1 MFVNLTMYIDIIR
14 LAILYWLSNKNNEI
28 EYKKNKE
35 NSIPKVIHFV
45 WFGNNPYPTKI
56 EECMKSWEK
65 LEGYTIKKWDES
77 NFPFEK
83 YPFAKKAYEN
93 KKWAF
98 VSDVA
103 RLHAVYTEGGIYLD
117 SDIEVLKNFDDLLKY
132 DGFLGIEDSRMISN
146 AIMGSKKGNPLI
158 GLLLKWYDV
167 ISYKTAYIRMT
178 NTRIVTKIIRI
189 IYGIKVDKQG
199 FMLPFN
205 TKVLKDVGLVCTP
218 NITDTFYPT
227 EETYAIHHITGSWG
241 DTYVPKF
248 EK

>member
-1 MFVNLTMYIDIIR
+1 MYIDIIR
-14 LAILYWLSNKNNEI
+14 LAIWYWFSNKNNEI
-28 EYKKNKE
+28 EYEKNKE
-35 NSIPKVIHFV
+35 KSIPKVIHFV

-56 EECMKSWEK
+56 EACMKTWEK
-65 LEGYTIKKWDES
+65 LEGYTIKRWDES
-77 NFPFEK
+77 NFPFEQ

-117 SDIEVLKNFDDLLKY
+117 SDVEVLKSFDDLLGY
-132 DGFLGIEDSRMISN
+132 DGFFGIEDSRLISN

-158 GLLLKWYDV
+158 GLLLKWYDI

-205 TKVLKDVGLVCTP
+205 TKVLKDVEMVCTP
-218 NITDTFYPT
+218 NITENFYPT
-227 EETYAIHHITGSWG
+227 EETYAIHYITGSWG

>member
-28 EYKKNKE
+28 EYEKNKE

-45 WFGNNPYPTKI
+45 WFGNNPYPTKV
-56 EECMKSWEK
+56 EACMKTWEK
-65 LEGYTIKKWDES
+65 LEGYTIKRWDES
-77 NFPFEK
+77 NFPFEQ

-117 SDIEVLKNFDDLLKY
+117 SDVEVLKNFDNLLKY
-132 DGFLGIEDSRMISN
+132 DGFFDIEGSRMISN

-158 GLLLKWYDV
+158 GLLLKWYDI

-205 TKVLKDVGLVCTP
+205 TKVLKDVEMVCTP
-218 NITDTFYPT
+218 NITENFYPT
-227 EETYAIHHITGSWG
+227 EETYAIHYITGSWG